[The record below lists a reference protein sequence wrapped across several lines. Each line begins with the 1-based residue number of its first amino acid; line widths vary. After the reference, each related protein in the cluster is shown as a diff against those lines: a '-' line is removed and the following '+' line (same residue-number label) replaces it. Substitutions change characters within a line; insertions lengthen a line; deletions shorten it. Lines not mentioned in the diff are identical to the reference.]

1 MELFFKLSPA
11 NRPECA
17 LRKNKSR
24 TDVGGL
30 AFFIKAL
37 WLPANSEVC
46 KLEGLGFGA
55 GVQFPLPAASVG
67 CKWWPSPLP
76 TPCTAV
82 GGGRTMSARCQA
94 RTPGRCRPW
103 EGKAEVRLHERIG
116 GSPLATSLPGGR
128 LAGRGGSPPV

>member
-1 MELFFKLSPA
+1 MELFFKLSPV

-24 TDVGGL
+24 TDVGGS

-37 WLPANSEVC
+37 WLPADSEVC
-46 KLEGLGFGA
+46 RLEGLGFGA
-55 GVQFPLPAASVG
+55 GVQFPLPAASLG

-76 TPCTAV
+76 TPCGPHNV
-82 GGGRTMSARCQA
+82 RPLPGPD
-94 RTPGRCRPW
+94 PGRCRPW
-103 EGKAEVRLHERIG
+103 GSKAKVRLHERTG
-116 GSPLATSLPGGR
+116 GRPLATPLPGGG